1 MLECALWIS
10 EIQTGL
16 SLHSSTWT
24 IFWSVRTLYKSRLFI
39 SSIGLSPNPAGL
51 YTHTASGQSMNA
63 FGNARSKLLKVDL
76 VWNAYTICALLEDD
90 FPPLRLQIYCHQ
102 LFRQLWWTRPKTSIA
117 NIASSFHCSCVENC
131 SSCKSN
137 VPNWLQ
143 SYLIHG
149 TYAQVYNMYRV
160 SPQIIL
166 PNNFLPG

>member
-63 FGNARSKLLKVDL
+63 FENARSKLLKMDL
-76 VWNAYTICALLEDD
+76 VRNAYTICALLEDD
-90 FPPLRLQIYCHQ
+90 FPPLRLQMIWHQ
-102 LFRQLWWTRPKTSIA
+102 LFCQLRWSRSNTSIA
-117 NIASSFHCSCVENC
+117 NTASSFHCSWIGNC
-131 SSCKSN
+131 SFCQTKFFRADCSHIS
-137 VPNWLQ
+137 V
-143 SYLIHG
+143 ID
-149 TYAQVYNMYRV
+149 YALNIPSVSTNN
-160 SPQIIL
+160 SPQ
-166 PNNFLPG
+166 